1 VVARGT
7 LEQDLVG
14 LIFDIKAM
22 QDTLL
27 ELEIDVNKMPLGKL
41 SKRNIQQGVRSP
53 CCPLTYR
60 PFPLADACVVG
71 RVVSLVVCG
80 TCAVV

>member
-1 VVARGT
+1 M
-7 LEQDLVG
+7 G

-53 CCPLTYR
+53 
-60 PFPLADACVVG
+60 F
-71 RVVSLVVCG
+71 
-80 TCAVV
+80 AVPPNTQAIPIC

>member
-1 VVARGT
+1 
-7 LEQDLVG
+7 VG

-53 CCPLTYR
+53 I
-60 PFPLADACVVG
+60 
-71 RVVSLVVCG
+71 
-80 TCAVV
+80 AVPPSMQATLIC